1 MLEQGRYPT
10 HAEIEAIMARARRM
24 RALYIGMLIARGLSR
39 LQRLLAGLK
48 PRRETNGRHF
58 RTDIG

>member
-1 MLEQGRYPT
+1 MLELGRYPT

-39 LQRLLAGLK
+39 LQQLLTGLR
-48 PRRETNGRHF
+48 PRRETSAQRF
-58 RTDIG
+58 RTDMG